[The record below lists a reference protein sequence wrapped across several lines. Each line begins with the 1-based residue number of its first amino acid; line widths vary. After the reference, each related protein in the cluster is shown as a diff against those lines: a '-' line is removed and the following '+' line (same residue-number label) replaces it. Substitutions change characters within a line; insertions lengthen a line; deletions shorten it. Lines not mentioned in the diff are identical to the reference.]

1 MTTSAPIKP
10 SPPAAGGVNPLFVV
24 FRVFAFVVLISMLAT
39 MIYSGWVALENWG
52 AIRV

>member
-10 SPPAAGGVNPLFVV
+10 SPSESGGASPLYVV
-24 FRVFAFVVLISMLAT
+24 LRVFAFVVLLSMLAA
-39 MIYSGWVALENWG
+39 MVYSGWIALENWG